1 LSKKSRPDEPTQ
13 EPKVNDERQ
22 AFETLA
28 FAVSV
33 LDDVMGDITDW
44 EDKSLF
50 DACYEA
56 KRRLLAA
63 RAASPVPAGWKLVP
77 VEPTKEML
85 AAGDK
90 IMDCDPQWVARGYR
104 AMLAASPASPAAV
117 EMSPEFTDTSRAAL
131 AWVLWHHQGASSEIG
146 QAMRFALG
154 MGRTERLSE
163 RQVAEAKRWAAIAAQ
178 PPTPQPPQGAQQE
191 PVATK

>member
-1 LSKKSRPDEPTQ
+1 M
-13 EPKVNDERQ
+13 NYERQ
-22 AFETLA
+22 AFEAWCAQQYPNTNMA
-28 FAVSV
+28 RCSDGYAHTAAHRV
-33 LDDVMGDITDW
+33 LPITYANVQMLW
-44 EDKSLF
+44 E
-50 DACYEA
+50 AWQ
-56 KRRLLAA
+56 AA